1 MVCSGW
7 IICVFLY
14 NAKKVLLSGSQS
26 ASTILMKVD
35 LDVIPNENC
44 SSYLKFRKH
53 EMPLNLTEEMMCA
66 GYLKGGRDTCQGDS
80 GGPLQVRLEDLE
92 Y

>member
-1 MVCSGW
+1 
-7 IICVFLY
+7 
-14 NAKKVLLSGSQS
+14 
-26 ASTILMKVD
+26 MKVD